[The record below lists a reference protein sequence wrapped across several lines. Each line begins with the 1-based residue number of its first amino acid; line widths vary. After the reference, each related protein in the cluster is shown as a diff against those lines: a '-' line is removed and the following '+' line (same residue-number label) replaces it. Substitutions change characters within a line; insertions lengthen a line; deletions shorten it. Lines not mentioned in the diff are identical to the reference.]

1 MLALQRQLIC
11 DGLAITVLYLFIFYL
26 GHPIKRRK
34 KRREERKRERRRE
47 ERKRKRRREE
57 RKRKRRK
64 KGVNKFYEQHSFCQT
79 SLKLVVSLKY
89 SWIKRV
95 IYTNLKLTGGSNIV
109 KGSQDYCFWNQI
121 KYNSDPRLSI
131 LLNNYFFLWWK
142 FSF

>member
-1 MLALQRQLIC
+1 MLALQRQLIF
-11 DGLAITVLYLFIFYL
+11 DGLAITVLYLYIFYL

-89 SWIKRV
+89 S
-95 IYTNLKLTGGSNIV
+95 
-109 KGSQDYCFWNQI
+109 
-121 KYNSDPRLSI
+121 
-131 LLNNYFFLWWK
+131 
-142 FSF
+142 